1 MFGFMTPTF
10 VALDLETTGLD
21 PDSDSIT
28 EIGAVR
34 FRADGEIVET
44 FEQLINPG
52 REIPLF
58 VQQLTGV
65 TNDAVATAPGIDE
78 ALPRLQAFA
87 GNDAIVG
94 HNIAFDLA
102 YLRQAGFRQHGPVL
116 DTAELSRVLM
126 PDRQPRNLGELAKTL
141 GAPAAT
147 LHRALADASTTA
159 AVFAALVR
167 RAEALQPEERAR
179 LANFVAMRDRPLAEV
194 VGGEQW
200 GIEGAAVLPL
210 PQIKKTTAP
219 PPLAR
224 VEPGQRVTSGDLDAA
239 FAAAG
244 RVFEGFEER
253 AEQREMAEAVRGAF
267 EDGGHWMI
275 EAGTG
280 VGKSLAY
287 LIPAALHA
295 LRNGERVVV
304 STNTIN
310 LQGQLLGKD
319 VPALRSILREAGLIR
334 HDGELRVALLK
345 GRANYLCLN
354 RFFASYTSS
363 VTDPDFERLA
373 ASMLLWL
380 PKTETGDRQE
390 LSVDHE
396 TWMTWQRFSAQDADC
411 LQRQN
416 RYVRD
421 GDCFLLRARQAA
433 ESAHILIVNHALLLA
448 DLSAN
453 GSAIPPFE
461 HLIVDEAHNLEGVA
475 TQQMGVA
482 LTRRR
487 LDEVLDAIYRPGG
500 RESREGGAACL
511 LRGLPAPMPLR
522 GKAIE
527 QAVLD
532 ARSAIIPFCEALAM
546 HVPSRGEDDKLLVTR
561 GVRAQETWTAV
572 EVAWSRLDESL
583 GGVSAAVTSAGR
595 AIVTDA
601 IENAEAFA
609 TEIETVK
616 RKLDDAR
623 GEMRSLMDEAN
634 DETIVW
640 VGRDRDGLGT
650 LNAAP
655 LEVGPRL
662 FDELWSGPRTVVAT
676 SATLSA
682 DGDMRYSIDRL
693 GFEQPE
699 TLQLGSPFDYAT
711 STLLTSFTDL
721 PDPGARD
728 YTAAAAEAIV
738 ELTLASAGR
747 AMALFTSHAAVR
759 ATADLVRPRLE
770 AAGIVVMAQGIDGH
784 PGQLRDGLK
793 MNPRTLILGTSSL
806 WEGVDIRGDALSML
820 IIAKLPF
827 GVPTDPVHQARSER
841 YDNPFMQYALPSAI
855 LRFRQGFG
863 RLIRDRRDRG
873 VVAVLDSRIWS
884 KRYGQSFVDALPG
897 CTKFRGPV
905 AEVAARAEEWLGR

>member
-1 MFGFMTPTF
+1 MFEFMTPTF

-21 PDSDSIT
+21 PETDAIT

-34 FRADGEIVET
+34 FRGDGEVVDT
-44 FEQLINPG
+44 FQQLVNPG

-65 TNDAVATAPGIDE
+65 TNDAVATAPHITE
-78 ALPRLQAFA
+78 IVPQLQAFA
-87 GNDAIVG
+87 GEDAIVG

-102 YLRQAGFRQHGPVL
+102 YLRQAGFRQQGPVL
-116 DTAELSRVLM
+116 DTGELSRVLM
-126 PDRQPRNLGELAKTL
+126 PDRQPRNLGELAKVL
-141 GAPAAT
+141 GAPPAT

-159 AVFAALVR
+159 AVFAALLR
-167 RAEALQPEERAR
+167 RADALEPEERAR
-179 LANFVAMRDRPLAEV
+179 LANFVAMRDEPLARV
-194 VGGEQW
+194 VGGETW
-200 GIEGAAVLPL
+200 GLDGSPVLSL
-210 PQIKKTTAP
+210 PQVRKTTPP

-224 VEPGQRVTSGDLDAA
+224 IEGARAVTEGEVDNAFEAA
-239 FAAAG
+239 S
-244 RVFEGFEER
+244 RVFDGFEHR
-253 AEQREMAEAVRGAF
+253 AEQREMAAAVQEAFAR
-267 EDGGHWMI
+267 GGHFMV

-295 LRNGERVVV
+295 LRHGERVVI

-310 LQGQLLGKD
+310 LQGQLLGED
-319 VPALRSILREAGLIR
+319 IPALRSILREAGAIR

-345 GRANYLCLN
+345 GRGNYLCLN
-354 RFFASYTSS
+354 RFYASYTSKS
-363 VTDPDFERLA
+363 DDPDFERLA

-396 TWMTWQRFSAQDADC
+396 TWVTWQRFSAQDADC

-448 DLSAN
+448 DLVAH
-453 GSAIPPFE
+453 GSAIPPFD

-475 TQQMGVA
+475 TQQLGMSA
-482 LTRRR
+482 TRRSIDDM
-487 LDEVLDAIYRPGG
+487 LDGIYRTGG
-500 RESREGGAACL
+500 RDSREGGAACL
-511 LRGLPAPMPLR
+511 LRGMAAPMPLR

-527 QAVLD
+527 QAVQH
-532 ARSAIIPFCEALAM
+532 ARSTVIPFCEALGV
-546 HVPSRGEDDKLLVTR
+546 HVPARGEDDRALVTH
-561 GVRAQETWTAV
+561 GIRAQESWTAV
-572 EVAWSRLDESL
+572 ELAWSSLDEAL
-583 GGVSAAVTSAGR
+583 GAVSSAISSAAH
-595 AIVTDA
+595 AIAADA
-601 IENAEAFA
+601 VENAEAFA

-616 RKLDDAR
+616 RKLD
-623 GEMRSLMDEAN
+623 ETRSGLATLMDSAS
-634 DETIVW
+634 DDTIVW

-650 LNAAP
+650 INAAP

-662 FDELWSGPRTVVAT
+662 FDDLWSELRTVVAT

-682 DGDMRYSIDRL
+682 DGDMRYSADRL

-699 TLQLGSPFDYAT
+699 SLQLGSPFDYAS

-721 PDPGARD
+721 PDPGSKE
-728 YTAAAAEAIV
+728 YTAAAADAIV
-738 ELTLASAGR
+738 QLTLASQGR

-759 ATADLVRPRLE
+759 ATADLVRPPLE
-770 AAGIVVMAQGIDGH
+770 AAGIVVMAQGVDGH
-784 PGQLRDGLK
+784 PGQLRDALK
-793 MNPRTLILGTSSL
+793 LNPRTLVLGTSSL
-806 WEGVDIRGDALSML
+806 WEGVDIRGEALSLL

-827 GVPTDPVHQARSER
+827 AVPTDPVHRARSER
-841 YDNPFMQYALPSAI
+841 YDNPFMQYALPAAI

-863 RLIRDRRDRG
+863 RLIRDKSDRG

-884 KRYGQSFVDALPG
+884 KRYGSSFANALPG
-897 CTKFRGPV
+897 CTRFRGRV
-905 AEVAARAEEWLGR
+905 SDVAAEAAAWLAP